1 MTDPGRQLTP
11 PTAITAEQMAD
22 LDRIMLD
29 ELGIAPL
36 QLMELAGHA
45 IATFARDRM
54 LDGDVTNRRVV
65 ALAGNGGNGGDA
77 VVAARLLAA
86 WGADVTVVTARPVA
100 EHAGLAAHQLDIA
113 RRWGIPIE
121 VGDTTTNTL
130 PRGGA
135 AAGAAAGAAV
145 DLIIDGLLGFSLQGD
160 PHGASASLID
170 AANRSD
176 VPILAIDMPSGLDAT
191 SGAVGSPCIQA
202 TSTLTLAMAKHGLL
216 EASAATVV
224 GDLWIADIGVPGQAY
239 ARLGVEGPDLMFARD
254 PYVLVN
260 APGGIQ

>member
-54 LDGDVTNRRVV
+54 LDGDASGKRII

-77 VVAARLLAA
+77 LVAARLLTA
-86 WGADVTVVTARPVA
+86 WGAIVTIMTTRPVA

-113 RRWGIPIE
+113 RRWGIP
-121 VGDTTTNTL
+121 VQVSDDTVL
-130 PRGGA
+130 DPA
-135 AAGAAAGAAV
+135 
-145 DLIIDGLLGFSLQGD
+145 DLILDGLLGFSLRGD
-160 PHGASASLID
+160 PQDTSASLIE
-170 AANRSD
+170 AANRSEA
-176 VPILAIDMPSGLDAT
+176 PILAIDMPSGLNAT
-191 SGAVGSPCIQA
+191 SGAVGSPCIRA
-202 TSTLTLAMAKHGLL
+202 TSTLTLAMAKTGLL
-216 EASAATVV
+216 TPNARHVA
-224 GDLWIADIGVPGQAY
+224 GDLWVADIGVPSVAFGRVGLSFAY
-239 ARLGVEGPDLMFARD
+239 APFATSAFRLVFDAGEDR
-254 PYVLVN
+254 
-260 APGGIQ
+260 